1 MVSRIAIG
9 NCDLGFDAQLCAV
22 AEKAAEMKER
32 VQAGLIT
39 FGVITVVGLPIVLG
53 VVWLVLWMGNR

>member
-9 NCDLGFDAQLCAV
+9 NSDLGFDSQLCEL
-22 AEKAAEMKER
+22 AEKAAVMKEK
-32 VQAGLIT
+32 VQVGLIT

-53 VVWLVLWMGNR
+53 VVWLVLWME